1 MANWGSAVGRGAT
14 GAMIGSK
21 VFPGIG
27 TAVGGGIGF
36 LSGLF
41 SGKDDDKD
49 DDDDGAGGVNARPES
64 QLLRNAAATNRDRA
78 TGFHDQSAQVMS
90 PVVDY
95 YSALLG
101 PNPQALMQ
109 AMQAE
114 RGRVIDQYD
123 TARKSIGEF
132 GPRGGGTTS
141 AMATSRLNEAHD
153 LSDLFAESK
162 RDAAQNAGTIGM
174 GLAGLGLSADQLASA
189 DLSQILQMVLAEK
202 GIDVGADLQRRGQNA
217 QVMSG
222 LGSAAGTLLGA
233 YLTRDGGAWGTTP

>member
-1 MANWGSAVGRGAT
+1 MANWGSAASRGAT
-14 GAMIGSK
+14 GA
-21 VFPGIG
+21 GIG
-27 TAVGGGIGF
+27 TMIMPGVGTAIGGGIGF

-41 SGKDDDKD
+41 SGDKD
-49 DDDDGAGGVNARPES
+49 KEKDKDGMGSVNAMPES
-64 QLLRNAAATNRDRA
+64 QMLRNAAATNRDRA

-101 PNPQALMQ
+101 PNPQMLMQ

-123 TARKSIGEF
+123 TARKNIGEF

-141 AMATSRLNEAHD
+141 AMAQSRLSEAHD
-153 LSDLFAESK
+153 LSDIFAESK
-162 RDAAQNAGTIGM
+162 RDAAQNAGTVGVS
-174 GLAGLGLSADQLASA
+174 LAGLGLSADQLASA
-189 DLSQILQMVLAEK
+189 DLSQVLQMILAEK

-217 QVMSG
+217 QALTG
-222 LGSAAGTLLGA
+222 LGSAAGTLLGY
-233 YLTRDGGAWGTTP
+233 YLTRGGGAGAAAA